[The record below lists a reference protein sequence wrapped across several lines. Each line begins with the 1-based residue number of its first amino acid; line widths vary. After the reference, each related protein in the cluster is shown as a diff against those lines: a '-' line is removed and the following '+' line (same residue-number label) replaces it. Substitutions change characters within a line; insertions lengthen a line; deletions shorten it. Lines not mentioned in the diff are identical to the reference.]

1 MLLIS
6 MLSVV
11 YSKFQWNESVQFA
24 TLPFRNAGFKVQVC
38 MASGGK
44 RGSGALPHLLHVLL
58 VCSLPES
65 FVSFRSQVVVVV
77 VVVIVVV
84 VVVSWS
90 CRGLVFSGV
99 DDAKTTRSV
108 SLNVSVNSR

>member
-1 MLLIS
+1 MHG
-6 MLSVV
+6 
-11 YSKFQWNESVQFA
+11 K
-24 TLPFRNAGFKVQVC
+24 
-38 MASGGK
+38 GG
-44 RGSGALPHLLHVLL
+44 GSGALPHLLHVLL

-77 VVVIVVV
+77 VVVVVIVV

>member
-1 MLLIS
+1 MHG
-6 MLSVV
+6 
-11 YSKFQWNESVQFA
+11 K
-24 TLPFRNAGFKVQVC
+24 
-38 MASGGK
+38 GG
-44 RGSGALPHLLHVLL
+44 RGVASGALPHLLHVLL

-84 VVVSWS
+84 SWS

>member
-1 MLLIS
+1 MNQFSLPHFRFA
-6 MLSVV
+6 MPG
-11 YSKFQWNESVQFA
+11 SKCRCAWQGRE
-24 TLPFRNAGFKVQVC
+24 
-38 MASGGK
+38 GG
-44 RGSGALPHLLHVLL
+44 GDGALPHLLHVLL

-65 FVSFRSQVVVVV
+65 FVSFRSQVVV
-77 VVVIVVV
+77 IV

>member
-1 MLLIS
+1 MPG
-6 MLSVV
+6 
-11 YSKFQWNESVQFA
+11 SKCRFA
-24 TLPFRNAGFKVQVC
+24 RQGRE
-38 MASGGK
+38 GG
-44 RGSGALPHLLHVLL
+44 GSGALPHLLHVLL

-84 VVVSWS
+84 VVSWS

>member
-1 MLLIS
+1 MIQFSLPHFRFAMS
-6 MLSVV
+6 G
-11 YSKFQWNESVQFA
+11 SKCRCAWQGRE
-24 TLPFRNAGFKVQVC
+24 
-38 MASGGK
+38 GG
-44 RGSGALPHLLHVLL
+44 GGGALPHLLHVLL

-65 FVSFRSQVVVVV
+65 FVSFRSQVVVV
-77 VVVIVVV
+77 VVV

>member
-1 MLLIS
+1 M
-6 MLSVV
+6 V
-11 YSKFQWNESVQFA
+11 YSKFQWNDSVQFA
-24 TLPFRNAGFKVQVC
+24 TLPFRNAGFKVQLC
-38 MASGGK
+38 MASGGGGGRK
-44 RGSGALPHLLHVLL
+44 EAFPHLLHVLL

-65 FVSFRSQVVVVV
+65 FVSFRSRA
-77 VVVIVVV
+77 VVV

-99 DDAKTTRSV
+99 DDSKTTRSV

>member
-1 MLLIS
+1 MNQFSLPHFRFAMPGS
-6 MLSVV
+6 KCRCARQGREVV
-11 YSKFQWNESVQFA
+11 
-24 TLPFRNAGFKVQVC
+24 R
-38 MASGGK
+38 
-44 RGSGALPHLLHVLL
+44 SGALPHLLHVLL

-77 VVVIVVV
+77 VVVVVIV
-84 VVVSWS
+84 VVVSWF